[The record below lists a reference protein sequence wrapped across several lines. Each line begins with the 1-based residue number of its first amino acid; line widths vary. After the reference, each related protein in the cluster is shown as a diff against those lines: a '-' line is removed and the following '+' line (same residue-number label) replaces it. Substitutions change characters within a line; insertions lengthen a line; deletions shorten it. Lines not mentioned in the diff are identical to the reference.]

1 MFAFVTTVA
10 PRNAIDD
17 MKTRFDNMRAE
28 LAAKADG
35 FSRRAKKMV
44 ERAKA
49 GLVSLDTRWNELTPE
64 RRGAIAGALNTAA
77 GKLSSFKDISGDP
90 ITALKGAIEIAATFA
105 NIAGPHGMV
114 VGVALNF
121 ISGFLS
127 LFGLGGGAVSR
138 TPMHLIVR
146 QEIEKWYSEHMTNM
160 ARGAIGDFETSQ
172 AFLDGVISDLGP
184 DQKLNDSTAIALQIH
199 IPVYRNI
206 AFMENLK
213 AQIEDMKDENRDED
227 AQKCLKYIELWARM
241 ALLKD
246 IILQRMAAIMPES
259 QRSIRAGFYSVQSS
273 LREKA
278 RNLFKFLWE
287 AGVGSKIIPYF
298 YPDEK
303 GVVDEYLSTVLEE
316 TNYDRTMG
324 GLYNIFVQMA
334 PNSNG
339 TMGFWWATPL
349 VSSEQRAS
357 ILDGQT
363 HGFPL
368 DFKWKL
374 VPHGNNLFTIISK
387 KDCPD
392 GINCNAYLSWTPDEN
407 LRYATVKKSDPVL
420 WEITRSGGEY
430 R

>member
-1 MFAFVTTVA
+1 MFAFVPTVA

-160 ARGAIGDFETSQ
+160 ARGAIGDFETS
-172 AFLDGVISDLGP
+172 
-184 DQKLNDSTAIALQIH
+184 
-199 IPVYRNI
+199 
-206 AFMENLK
+206 
-213 AQIEDMKDENRDED
+213 
-227 AQKCLKYIELWARM
+227 
-241 ALLKD
+241 
-246 IILQRMAAIMPES
+246 
-259 QRSIRAGFYSVQSS
+259 
-273 LREKA
+273 
-278 RNLFKFLWE
+278 
-287 AGVGSKIIPYF
+287 
-298 YPDEK
+298 
-303 GVVDEYLSTVLEE
+303 
-316 TNYDRTMG
+316 
-324 GLYNIFVQMA
+324 
-334 PNSNG
+334 
-339 TMGFWWATPL
+339 
-349 VSSEQRAS
+349 AS
-357 ILDGQT
+357 IFRWG
-363 HGFPL
+363 
-368 DFKWKL
+368 DF
-374 VPHGNNLFTIISK
+374 
-387 KDCPD
+387 
-392 GINCNAYLSWTPDEN
+392 
-407 LRYATVKKSDPVL
+407 
-420 WEITRSGGEY
+420 
-430 R
+430 

>member
-1 MFAFVTTVA
+1 
-10 PRNAIDD
+10 
-17 MKTRFDNMRAE
+17 
-28 LAAKADG
+28 
-35 FSRRAKKMV
+35 MV

-146 QEIEKWYSEHMTNM
+146 QEIEKWYSEHMTKM

-184 DQKLNDSTAIALQIH
+184 DQKPNDSTAIALQIH
-199 IPVYRNI
+199 IPIYRNI

-227 AQKCLKYIELWARM
+227 AQKCLKYIELW
-241 ALLKD
+241 
-246 IILQRMAAIMPES
+246 I
-259 QRSIRAGFYSVQSS
+259 GWHY
-273 LREKA
+273 
-278 RNLFKFLWE
+278 
-287 AGVGSKIIPYF
+287 
-298 YPDEK
+298 
-303 GVVDEYLSTVLEE
+303 
-316 TNYDRTMG
+316 
-324 GLYNIFVQMA
+324 
-334 PNSNG
+334 
-339 TMGFWWATPL
+339 
-349 VSSEQRAS
+349 
-357 ILDGQT
+357 
-363 HGFPL
+363 
-368 DFKWKL
+368 
-374 VPHGNNLFTIISK
+374 
-387 KDCPD
+387 
-392 GINCNAYLSWTPDEN
+392 
-407 LRYATVKKSDPVL
+407 
-420 WEITRSGGEY
+420 
-430 R
+430 